1 MKEFNAEAVRI
12 ETASALETVF
22 LHGGPLGLCCGL
34 AITVLTDRGHLLQNC
49 AKNNLRYRPE
59 GPGAQGTSATQ
70 RC

>member
-34 AITVLTDRGHLLQNC
+34 AITVLTDRGHHLQNMC
-49 AKNNLRYRPE
+49 EK
-59 GPGAQGTSATQ
+59 
-70 RC
+70 